1 MKFTLSWLK
10 KHLETDASLQEI
22 TDKLTAIGLELEE
35 VNNPAE
41 KYAPFRT
48 ATVVDCW
55 QHPNADR
62 LRVCIVDS
70 GTGENTQVVCGAPN
84 ARKGMKAVFAPDGAY
99 IPGLDVTLKA
109 GTLRGEA
116 SNGMLVSERELEL
129 SDEHDGIIDLPEE
142 TEIGVPYADFAG
154 LNDPVIEIGVTPN
167 RGDCLGVRG
176 IARDLAATGIGTLI
190 EHPDVKIEGS
200 FKSTPVVKIETEGK
214 YCPLFASRLIKGVK
228 NGPSPA
234 WLQQKLTAIGLRP
247 ISILVDIT
255 NLMTMDHNRPMH
267 VFDAAKVKG
276 DLTVRM
282 GREGDSFMALND
294 KEYELNEEMT
304 VIADD
309 NGVVSLAGIMG
320 GLSTGVQDDTVDVLV
335 ESALWDPSNIA
346 TTGRRLNVFSDARFR
361 FERGVDPEYTVEGLE
376 FATKLI
382 LGLCGGEAGEISL
395 AGEMPNTRREMEF
408 DPAMVKSWGGMDV
421 STDRCVE
428 ILNSLGFMSKAQGD
442 KLMVSIPT
450 WRTDIDRHW
459 DLIEEITR
467 IEGFDNI
474 PAVSLRNEESLPQ
487 DAYTSDQKKL
497 RSARRALAAHGMN
510 EAVSWSFTSSV
521 TAPLFG
527 EIKDEV
533 RLANPISSDLDVMRP
548 SLLPNLILAAQRNVD
563 RGYGDTALY
572 EIGTY
577 FLGVKPEEQPTA
589 VAGLRTGS
597 QGPRHW
603 DQGQRSVDVFD
614 AKEDAM
620 VALQALGAPVS
631 NLQTSTDAPSYYHP
645 GRSGSLRL
653 GKNVLAN
660 FGELHPRT
668 LKAMDVKGPI
678 VAFEVF
684 PANVPKSKK
693 AGSTARP
700 LLRPSPLQPL
710 ERDFAFIVDQGVAA
724 DAALRAAKGADKKL
738 ITASSLFDVYQG
750 KGIEDGKKSL
760 ALSVTIQPQDQAMT
774 DEQIDEVCQKVIAQ
788 VIKATGGDLR
798 S

>member
-10 KHLETDASLQEI
+10 KHLDTDASLQEI
-22 TDKLTAIGLELEE
+22 TDKLTAIGLELES
-35 VNNPAE
+35 VDNPAE

-48 ATVVDCW
+48 ATVVNCW

-84 ARKGMKAVFAPDGAY
+84 ARKGMKAVFAPDGSY
-99 IPGLDVTLKA
+99 IPGLGVVLKA

-129 SDEHDGIIDLPEE
+129 SDEHDGIVDLPED
-142 TEIGVPYADFAG
+142 TEVGVPYADFAG
-154 LNDPVIEIGVTPN
+154 LNDAVIEIGVTPN

-190 EHPDVKIEGS
+190 EHPTVATPGTFAS
-200 FKSTPVVKIETEGK
+200 SPVVKIEAPADN
-214 YCPLFASRLIKGVK
+214 CPFFASRLIKGVK

-267 VFDAAKVKG
+267 VFDAAKVSG
-276 DLTVRM
+276 DLVVRM
-282 GREGDSFMALND
+282 GKSGESFMALND
-294 KEYELNEEMT
+294 KEYDLNEEMT

-309 NGVVSLAGIMG
+309 NGVVSLSGVMG

-335 ESALWDPSNIA
+335 ESALWSPSNIA
-346 TTGRRLNVFSDARFR
+346 TTGRRLNIFSDARYR

-376 FATKLI
+376 FATQLI
-382 LGLCGGEAGEISL
+382 TGLCGGEAGEVNL
-395 AGEMPNTRREMEF
+395 AGTMPDTRREIEF
-408 DPAMVKSWGGMDV
+408 DLNMVKTWGGMDV
-421 STDRCVE
+421 SRERSIE
-428 ILNSLGFMSKAQGD
+428 ILDSLGFTSTGD
-442 KLMVSIPT
+442 GNKLMVSIPT

-467 IEGFDNI
+467 IEGLDKI
-474 PAVSLRNEESLPQ
+474 EAISLRNDEALPQ
-487 DAYTSDQKKL
+487 EAYSSDQNKL

-510 EAVSWSFTSSV
+510 EAVCWSFTSSEI
-521 TAPLFG
+521 APLFG
-527 EIKDEV
+527 EVKDEI

-548 SLLPNLILAAQRNVD
+548 SLLPNLILAAQRNAD
-563 RGYGDTALY
+563 RGYGENALF
-572 EIGTY
+572 ETGTY
-577 FLGVKPEEQPTA
+577 FLGVKPDEQPTA
-589 VAGLRTGS
+589 IAGVRSGNQS
-597 QGPRHW
+597 PRHW
-603 DQGQRSVDVFD
+603 DRAQRTADAFD

-620 VALQALGAPVS
+620 VALSALGAPVS
-631 NLQTSTDAPSYYHP
+631 NLQTSTDAPGYYHP

-653 GKNVLAN
+653 GKGILAT

-668 LKAMDVKGPI
+668 LKTMDVKGPM

-684 PANVPKSKK
+684 PAAVPKPKK

-700 LLRPSPLQPL
+700 LLRPSSLQPL
-710 ERDFAFIVDQGVAA
+710 ERDFAFIVDDSVAA

-750 KGIEDGKKSL
+750 KGIEEGKKSL
-760 ALSVTIQPQDQAMT
+760 ALSVTIQPQDQALT
-774 DEQIDEVCQKVIAQ
+774 DEQIDEICQKVIGQ
-788 VIKATGGDLR
+788 VIKATGGELR